1 MSYTRVCLSPHE
13 KKQQV
18 HVLTMNA
25 IFPQYEY
32 GDISSHTLAPS
43 AVFVIWVVFE
53 SLYLC
58 QQVSLA
64 PKVSKG
70 SDLFYCLLY
79 KTVSTHLQLR
89 RRKLLLEYSNLIYF
103 WQTAEIWTDVVHTR
117 LYSVQFLPVL
127 QWALQTIVSSFS
139 HCFPPAGTS
148 GPGICALL
156 FCISKGK
163 EWTKSTH
170 LPLASSGGSL
180 HYVSHCRLDWAG

>member
-1 MSYTRVCLSPHE
+1 MFVSAWEKAAGSCFNNECHFSTIWIWRYLITYSGPVSCVRYLSS
-13 KKQQV
+13 
-18 HVLTMNA
+18 
-25 IFPQYEY
+25 IW
-32 GDISSHTLAPS
+32 IS
-43 AVFVIWVVFE
+43 
-53 SLYLC
+53 
-58 QQVSLA
+58 VSLPTSKLC

-89 RRKLLLEYSNLIYF
+89 RRKLLLEYSNLIYI

-117 LYSVQFLPVL
+117 LYSVQLLPVL